1 MRDRAEQRRYNRSL
15 VSVLGATALVY
26 PMLFCALRLA
36 FAQLFDPDPVAV
48 VLWAVTGV
56 LCSTAAVAVAR
67 WGSERPVLS
76 PWLLLGLLP
85 LGFFEVYLWWP
96 SLTR

>member
-1 MRDRAEQRRYNRSL
+1 MRDRAEQRRYHRSL
-15 VSVLGATALVY
+15 LGVLGATALVY

-36 FAQLFDPDPVAV
+36 FAHLLHPDPVAV
-48 VLWAVTGV
+48 VLWSSIGV

-67 WGSERPVLS
+67 WGSERPVAS

-85 LGFFEVYLWWP
+85 LALLELYLWWP
-96 SLTR
+96 SLTG